1 MSKRSSERRGCVVVG
16 LDDGMQPA
24 GTLTAAADEAQRRG
38 IGLSVVT
45 VLRHRIDADPSVAVH
60 RHQQQWAEAA
70 ALQDLHAA
78 AVSLRFSHPELSV
91 TTYCLGESEVGPDRD
106 PLAAAQLLVIGTH
119 GQGSLQSLALESIGH
134 LLLRS
139 SRCAILVI
147 RENSPA
153 PALEPGDRPVIL
165 VGVSE
170 EPSDALVVRAAYDES
185 VGCGG
190 EVLLLHAYALR
201 PGEAPAQ
208 GRDRARAL
216 LADFVLRAPTGTSV
230 SVMVIE
236 DNPVTALL
244 RLASKAK
251 LLVIG
256 GRTGSL
262 SAPERE
268 SVSRMML
275 EAVPCPVLAVPRHL
289 SAGPAAPL
297 TGLVLAPADDRGP
310 APSRAF

>member
-1 MSKRSSERRGCVVVG
+1 MNKRSGERRGCVVVG
-16 LDDGMQPA
+16 LDDGIQPA

-38 IGLSVVT
+38 VGLSVVT
-45 VLRHRIDADPSVAVH
+45 VLRHRIDADPNIAGH
-60 RHQQQWAEAA
+60 RHKQQWAEAA

-78 AVSLRFSHPELSV
+78 AVSLRFSHPDLTV
-91 TTYCLGESEVGPDRD
+91 TTYCLGESEVGPDRV
-106 PLAAAQLLVIGTH
+106 PLASAELLVIGTH

-153 PALEPGDRPVIL
+153 PTLEPGDRPVIL

-185 VGCGG
+185 VGGG
-190 EVLLLHAYALR
+190 DVLLVNAYALR

-216 LADFVLRAPTGTSV
+216 VSEFVIQAPAGTSV

-244 RLASKAK
+244 RLATRAK

-262 SAPERE
+262 SAPDRE

-275 EAVPCPVLAVPRHL
+275 ESVPCPVLAVPRHL

-297 TGLVLAPADDRGP
+297 TGLVLTPAEDREP
-310 APSRAF
+310 TPSLRAF